1 MNRLI
6 FITAILLLLAVAL
19 PAITA
24 AAQTLI
30 PALLV
35 ALGALVLLRVLA

>member
-1 MNRLI
+1 VDKLI
-6 FITAILLLLAVAL
+6 FITAVLLLLAVAL

-30 PALLV
+30 PALVV
-35 ALGALVLLRVLA
+35 ALVALVLLRVLA